1 MTSELFQQIER
12 GGAAVDLSVRAKW
25 LLTGADRVRYLNG
38 QVTNDVRKATAAE
51 ALYAC
56 VTNAKGRIEG
66 DLFIHAAPGDA
77 LCLDAEPGLRESLS
91 ARLEKYIVSDDVL
104 IEDIIGEWKLLHA
117 WGDAADKLAQ
127 HFASFPSG
135 GGRIVRSDRFGAAG
149 YDFWLRQS
157 EPLPDIL
164 LPHLSAGEIE
174 VWRICSGIPRWPLEL
189 NATSFPQEAGL
200 EMRAMDFSKGCY
212 IGQEVLSRI
221 KTTGR
226 MPRKLVK
233 FQVHDPA
240 GKTLLTETPGASW
253 PLWVR
258 SAEGLKE
265 AGAVTSRCLHPVLD
279 QVIGLAYVRQG
290 LEQEHSLLLAP
301 EGQSSILIE
310 VKISG

>member
-1 MTSELFQQIER
+1 MTAELFQQIER
-12 GGAAVDLSVRAKW
+12 DGAAVDLSARAKW

-38 QVTNDVRKATAAE
+38 QVTNDVRRATASE

-66 DLFIHAAPGDA
+66 DLFIHAAPDEA
-77 LCLDAEPGLRESLS
+77 LCLDAEPGLREPLS
-91 ARLEKYIVSDDVL
+91 ARLEKYIVSDDV
-104 IEDIIGEWKLLHA
+104 IIADVSDEWKLFHVFA
-117 WGDAADKLAQ
+117 AAADKVAVDIA
-127 HFASFPSG
+127 FITTDKY
-135 GGRIVRSDRFGAAG
+135 RIVRNNRFGIDGCDIWMSA
-149 YDFWLRQS
+149 S
-157 EPLPDIL
+157 EPLPDFSVPL
-164 LPHLSAGEIE
+164 LSPEEIE
-174 VWRICSGIPRWPLEL
+174 VWRICRGIPRWPQEL
-189 NATSFPQEAGL
+189 NASSFPQEAGL
-200 EMRAMDFSKGCY
+200 ETRAMDFSKGCY

-221 KTTGR
+221 KSTGR
-226 MPRKLVK
+226 MPRKMVK

-240 GKTLLTETPGASW
+240 GKTQLTGAPGASG

-265 AGAVTSRCLHPVLD
+265 AGAVTSICLHPVLD

-301 EGQSSILIE
+301 EGPSSILIE